1 MVLYVQVLLVVLY
14 VQAQLV
20 VLCVQAQLVVFVL
33 EVVVGLVLRVFG
45 TGESVSEVVNRL
57 LVVFWVYEV
66 MVVQAVRAV
75 ATVHLEG

>member
-1 MVLYVQVLLVVLY
+1 LKHEKEKRARLVVLY
-14 VQAQLV
+14 
-20 VLCVQAQLVVFVL
+20 VQAQLVVFVL